1 MKFCPKCEVKLK
13 KENSD
18 LKCPKCGYVQG
29 TSSSPQKKLV
39 EEEPT
44 EAFNVFAENEGEEA
58 LPTIHIECES
68 CGNDEAVWWMLQTR
82 SADEPTT
89 QFYRCTKC
97 RYTWRNY
104 A

>member
-1 MKFCPKCEVKLK
+1 MKFCPECEVKLK

-29 TSSSPQKKLV
+29 TSSSPQKKLLQ
-39 EEEPT
+39 EEQA

-58 LPTIHIECES
+58 LPTINIECES